1 MKSPE
6 LILFRAVI
14 NQAIHDAMYDGL
26 NKYYI
31 IDKRSAIEW
40 LIGNS
45 IDFRTICHYADI
57 DPERACRKF
66 TAAMKL
72 NLYALKEDQH
82 RVLSKPRKEYKH
94 KGKYR
99 LTFNEQSL
107 EQTD

>member
-6 LILFRAVI
+6 LILFRAII

-45 IDFRTICHYADI
+45 IDFRTICNYADI
-57 DPERACRKF
+57 DSQIACRKF

-72 NLYALKEDQH
+72 DLYTLKESQH
-82 RVLSKPRKEYKH
+82 RVLNKPRKQYKH
-94 KGKYR
+94 KGKFR

>member
-6 LILFRAVI
+6 LILFRSII
-14 NQAIHDAMYDGL
+14 NQALHDAMYNGL

-31 IDKRSAIEW
+31 TDKRNAIDW
-40 LIGNS
+40 LTGNS
-45 IDFRTICHYADI
+45 VDFKTICSWADI
-57 DPERACRKF
+57 DSGIACKKF

-72 NLYALKEDQH
+72 NSYVLREDQY
-82 RVLSKPRKEYKH
+82 RVLNKPRKEYKH
-94 KGKYR
+94 KGKFR

>member
-6 LILFRAVI
+6 LILVIAVI
-14 NQAIHDAMYDGL
+14 NQAIKEAMYDGW

-31 IDKRSAIEW
+31 IDKRRAIE
-40 LIGNS
+40 LLSGNS

-72 NLYALKEDQH
+72 DLYALRDDQN

>member
-40 LIGNS
+40 LISNS

-66 TAAMKL
+66 TVAMKL
-72 NLYALKEDQH
+72 DLYALRDDQN
-82 RVLSKPRKEYKH
+82 RVLSNQEKNINIKVNT
-94 KGKYR
+94 G
-99 LTFNEQSL
+99 
-107 EQTD
+107 